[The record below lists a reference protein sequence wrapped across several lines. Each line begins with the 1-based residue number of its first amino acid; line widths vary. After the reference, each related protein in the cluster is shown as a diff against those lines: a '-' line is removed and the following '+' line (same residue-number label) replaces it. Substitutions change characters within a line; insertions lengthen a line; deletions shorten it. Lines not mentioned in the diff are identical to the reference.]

1 MNHKKINKSGG
12 GFSMKRFTVFAIAI
26 QALFLCICC
35 LAIAQDKQP
44 DAYLELSEGSVAI
57 GIGYSWGEGTLTYQD
72 KKYPVEVKGLSVID
86 VGITKVT
93 AFGKVYG
100 LKKLEDFNGNYTA
113 ATAEG
118 TLGGGAGATTMKN
131 QNGVVIDL
139 FTTTKGLNL
148 KLAPSGISLKLK

>member
-1 MNHKKINKSGG
+1 
-12 GFSMKRFTVFAIAI
+12 MKRIALCTVVTLM
-26 QALFLCICC
+26 LFLC
-35 LAIAQDKQP
+35 LSGMAMAQDKEP
-44 DAYLELSEGSVAI
+44 DAYLELTEGSVAL
-57 GIGYSWGEGTLTYQD
+57 GIGYSWGSGTLQYKGQ
-72 KKYPVEVKGLSVID
+72 KYPVEVKGLSIVD
-86 VGITKVT
+86 VGITKAT

-131 QNGVVIDL
+131 QSGVLIDL

-148 KLAPSGISLKLK
+148 KLAPSGISLKLKQ

>member
-1 MNHKKINKSGG
+1 
-12 GFSMKRFTVFAIAI
+12 MKRFVMFTVIAMS
-26 QALFLCICC
+26 LFLC
-35 LAIAQDKQP
+35 LPGLTAAQDKEP

-57 GIGYSWGEGTLTYQD
+57 GIGYSWGDGTLTYQG
-72 KKYPVEVKGLSVID
+72 KKYPVEVKGLSVVDIG
-86 VGITKVT
+86 VTKVS

-118 TLGGGAGATTMKN
+118 TLGAGAGATTMKN

-148 KLAPSGISLKLK
+148 KLAPSGISLKLKP

>member
-1 MNHKKINKSGG
+1 
-12 GFSMKRFTVFAIAI
+12 MKRIALFTVVTLI
-26 QALFLCICC
+26 LFLC
-35 LAIAQDKQP
+35 LSGMAMARDKEP
-44 DAYLELSEGSVAI
+44 DAYLELTEGSVAL
-57 GIGYSWGEGTLTYQD
+57 GIGYSWGSGTLQYQGQ
-72 KKYPVEVKGLSVID
+72 KYPVEVKGLSIVD
-86 VGITKVT
+86 VGITKAT

-139 FTTTKGLNL
+139 FTTTQGLNL
-148 KLAPSGISLKLK
+148 KLAPSGISLKLKQ

>member
-1 MNHKKINKSGG
+1 MI
-12 GFSMKRFTVFAIAI
+12 RIALVTVVILS
-26 QALFLCICC
+26 LFLY
-35 LAIAQDKQP
+35 LPGMAVAQDKEP

-57 GIGYSWGEGTLTYQD
+57 GIGYSWGDGTLTYQG

-86 VGITKVT
+86 VGVTKAT

-131 QNGVVIDL
+131 QRGVVIDL

>member
-1 MNHKKINKSGG
+1 
-12 GFSMKRFTVFAIAI
+12 MKRLAIVTVVIL
-26 QALFLCICC
+26 ALFLY
-35 LAIAQDKQP
+35 LPGIAAAQEKEA

-57 GIGYSWGEGTLTYQD
+57 GIGYSWGDGTLTYQG
-72 KKYPVEVKGLSVID
+72 KKYPVEVKGLSVVD
-86 VGITKVT
+86 VGVTKVS

-118 TLGGGAGATTMKN
+118 TLGAGAGATTMKN

-139 FTTTKGLNL
+139 YTTTKGLNL

>member
-1 MNHKKINKSGG
+1 
-12 GFSMKRFTVFAIAI
+12 MKRIALCTVVTLM
-26 QALFLCICC
+26 LFLC
-35 LAIAQDKQP
+35 LSGMAMAQDKEP
-44 DAYLELSEGSVAI
+44 DAYLELTEGSVAL
-57 GIGYSWGEGTLTYQD
+57 GIGYSWGSGTLQYQG
-72 KKYPVEVKGLSVID
+72 KKYPVEVKGLSIVD
-86 VGITKVT
+86 VGITKAT

-139 FTTTKGLNL
+139 FTTTKGVNL
-148 KLAPSGISLKLK
+148 KLAPSGISLKLKQ

>member
-1 MNHKKINKSGG
+1 MKKY
-12 GFSMKRFTVFAIAI
+12 FALMVVLS
-26 QALFLCICC
+26 LFLCLSGI
-35 LAIAQDKQP
+35 AVAQDKEP
-44 DAYLELSEGSVAI
+44 DAYLELSEGSVAV
-57 GIGYSWGEGTLTYQD
+57 GIGYSWGSGTLTFQG

-86 VGITKVT
+86 VGVTKVE

-100 LKKLEDFNGNYTA
+100 LKQLDDFNGNYTS

-118 TLGGGAGATTMKN
+118 TLGGGAGATKMKN
-131 QNGVVIDL
+131 QKGVVIDL